1 MDNSEEVRGFCMA
14 ETKKVKRTATKH
26 KSIYFN
32 ESTRMYDVKYNFT
45 VYDVTTKKNKYCQKW
60 VYGIG
65 TISEAKKVLADLV
78 QNGVK
83 EKDKEITLEGAFEF
97 WKKYAERKP
106 LSLITIRNTTQHYNV
121 IIKYIP
127 KDTKIKNLNEDIYL
141 DMMAACRKDKYSEE
155 SLHSINA
162 TFRKFINLLYKKKM
176 ISNNFLL
183 QADNYETKTKQ
194 DYRLITPEEYEQLD
208 DYFAKGGF
216 IRNGVDNFKEYRLLI
231 AILYFCGLRIGEC
244 LALTYDDIEAFDYRK
259 KQEQKGIWVH
269 VSDKDLEQKNLQGKR
284 LIVNKAYVTK
294 TKQIKE
300 TKNKK
305 VRTIPINERI
315 DYLLGHINKSYEY
328 QTNPQARKQ
337 RMFPWSDGAVNDT
350 LERACKKLGIEPK
363 ITCHSFRH
371 TYISNLIRL
380 GVPLPTIEKVSGDNQ
395 ETILKRYSHM
405 FEQDERLVLAAL
417 QNL

>member
-1 MDNSEEVRGFCMA
+1 MA

-244 LALTYDDIEAFDYRK
+244 LALTYDDIDVVEYKDITA
-259 KQEQKGIWVH
+259 EQKM
-269 VSDKDLEQKNLQGKR
+269 
-284 LIVNKAYVTK
+284 
-294 TKQIKE
+294 
-300 TKNKK
+300 
-305 VRTIPINERI
+305 P
-315 DYLLGHINKSYEY
+315 
-328 QTNPQARKQ
+328 
-337 RMFPWSDGAVNDT
+337 F
-350 LERACKKLGIEPK
+350 
-363 ITCHSFRH
+363 
-371 TYISNLIRL
+371 
-380 GVPLPTIEKVSGDNQ
+380 
-395 ETILKRYSHM
+395 
-405 FEQDERLVLAAL
+405 
-417 QNL
+417 